1 VRRTALLVMTVL
13 VLLIMVAA
21 SAACAAPATPT
32 LAPAKPAATAAAAPV
47 AATQAPAAATKPAAA
62 ATQAPVAAA
71 TPAPKI
77 KRGGTLRFI
86 MQNDVPTFDSHLC
99 KGGNTPLQTVFDLL
113 VYWQPN
119 KDGVW
124 GPVPGLATS
133 WDIQGK
139 EVTFKLQKG
148 VKFHDGTDFNAKVAK
163 WNLDRAAFDKKSRLR
178 SSLST
183 VDSVTV
189 VDDYTVKVNLKAPDA
204 SFLTFLSDAPDT
216 LAAMLSQAA
225 MEKLG
230 DDQFGLKPVGS
241 GPMQFVEWMAGDRVV
256 VKKFDGFW
264 KKGAD
269 GQSLPY
275 LDGIIYRIVVDD
287 SVRYAEI
294 RSGNAEFIAQIHP
307 KDYASVKADP
317 NMTYFDAE
325 SKPDS
330 SIVTFNME
338 SGPFA
343 KSKPLRQAVAY
354 ALDRDAI
361 VKTLGF
367 GLGKA
372 EKGQLL
378 PGTIGYDASMP
389 YYSYDPEK
397 AKKALQDSGLPAPVE
412 VHMMVHNRNV
422 DTQAAQIYKQMLDQ
436 IGFNSILEVAER
448 TANIAK
454 REAGLFEFTFLQQ
467 SHSADPDEQFSLP
480 YSCGSTGNFARYCN
494 KELDKCL
501 IEGRSI
507 YDPKQRTEIYKRC
520 QQIINDDLPMVWL
533 WSRPTNAV
541 YSKSVKGY
549 TGDWWARD
557 LREVW
562 LDK

>member
-1 VRRTALLVMTVL
+1 VKGTSILGLFILVVMIAMT
-13 VLLIMVAA
+13 
-21 SAACAAPATPT
+21 ACAAPATPT
-32 LAPAKPAATAAAAPV
+32 PAPAIPTTAAAAPV
-47 AATQAPAAATKPAAA
+47 AATQAPAVATKPAAA
-62 ATQAPVAAA
+62 STQAPSAPATTA
-71 TPAPKI
+71 TPAVKV

-86 MQNDVPTFDSHLC
+86 MQNDVPTFDSHQC
-99 KGGNTPLQTVFDLL
+99 KGGNTPLQTVFDML
-113 VYWQPN
+113 VYWKPN
-119 KDGVW
+119 KDGIW
-124 GPVPGLATS
+124 GPAPGLASS

-163 WNLDRAAFDKKSRLR
+163 WNLERAAFDKKSRLR

-189 VDDYTVKVNLKAPDA
+189 IDDYTVKVTLKAPDA
-204 SFLTFLSDAPDT
+204 SFMTFLSDAPDT

-241 GPMQFVEWMAGDRVV
+241 GPMQFVEWMSGDRVV

-264 KKGAD
+264 DKGAD
-269 GQSLPY
+269 GQPLPY
-275 LDGIIYRIVVDD
+275 LDGIVYRIVVDD

-307 KDYASVKADP
+307 KDYASVKADA
-317 NMTYFDAE
+317 NLVYFDAE
-325 SKPDS
+325 WKPDTA
-330 SIVTFNME
+330 IVTFNME

-378 PGTIGYDASMP
+378 PGTIGYDPSIP
-389 YYSYDPEK
+389 YYNFDPTK
-397 AKKALQDSGLPAPVE
+397 AKKAVQDSGLPAPVE

-422 DTQAAQIYKQMLDQ
+422 DMQAAQMYKQMMDQ

-454 REAGLFEFTFLQQ
+454 REAGIFEFTFLQQ

-494 KELDKCL
+494 KDLDKCL
-501 IEGRSI
+501 IEGRSV

-520 QQIINDDLPMVWL
+520 QQIINDDLPMVWI

-541 YSKSVKGY
+541 YSKSLKGY
-549 TGDWWARD
+549 AGDWWARD
-557 LREVW
+557 MRAVW